1 MSSIPTTGTACVF
14 EGADRDIK
22 IDDKFPVPQPS
33 ELKAGEVLVKVEY
46 SGVCHT
52 DLHIW
57 KGETP
62 FPVPFPRI
70 GGHEGAGTIVAL
82 GEGTDSPLR
91 VGQAVGVKWIADTCQ
106 SCAYCHSGHDQHCV
120 QGKVSGL
127 TEDGTF
133 RQYMVAPARYVTP
146 IPDGMPLEYAAPV
159 LCAGVTTWRALK
171 RSNAK
176 PGEWVAISGAAGGL
190 GHLAVQYALATGLRV
205 VAIDGGADKRKLCEG
220 YGVDAFVDF
229 RDYASSAELVDK
241 VKAICDGV
249 GPQASLVCATGGGA
263 YQQALEFLRPCGTLV
278 AVALAANT
286 KIEAEVF
293 SFIGKGLTIAG
304 SYVGSRTD
312 AVEALDF
319 VSRGKVKPEIS
330 VEPLK
335 NVQSVLERMERGQ
348 ISGRIVLKC
357 Q

>member
-1 MSSIPTTGTACVF
+1 MTSIPTTGLACVF

-22 IDDKFPVPQPS
+22 IDEKSPVPQPS

-57 KGETP
+57 KGDTP

-82 GEGTDSPLR
+82 GDGTDSPLR
-91 VGQAVGVKWIADTCQ
+91 VGQAVGIKWISDTCH
-106 SCAYCHSGHDQHCV
+106 SCAYCHSGHDQHCA

-133 RQYMVAPARYVTP
+133 RQYMIAAARYVTP

-205 VAIDGGADKRKLCEG
+205 VAIDGGADKRKLCEE

-229 RDYASSAELVDK
+229 RDYKSAGELVDK

-249 GPQASLVCATGGGA
+249 GPHAALVCATGGGA
-263 YQQALEFLRPCGTLV
+263 YAQALEFLRPCGTLV

-312 AVEALDF
+312 AMEALDF
-319 VSRGKVKPEIS
+319 VARGKVKPEIS
-330 VEPLK
+330 VEPLR
-335 NVQSVLERMERGQ
+335 NVQSVL
-348 ISGRIVLKC
+348 KC